1 VKQVAQERL
10 QLAAAAAPRS
20 PPSALYI
27 AGPDKVEVEV
37 EKNVASDCNS
47 SITALLQPTTRQRLA
62 LDAMFKGNRL
72 IYNQMVAITRSA
84 CARRDSPKRIRAL
97 ARPVSQKGTQGPFFA
112 RLKKA
117 RKLLQSL
124 RCDVGESTYD
134 DFIAGLSQARQQ
146 H

>member
-1 VKQVAQERL
+1 
-10 QLAAAAAPRS
+10 
-20 PPSALYI
+20 
-27 AGPDKVEVEV
+27 
-37 EKNVASDCNS
+37 
-47 SITALLQPTTRQRLA
+47 
-62 LDAMFKGNRL
+62 
-72 IYNQMVAITRSA
+72 
-84 CARRDSPKRIRAL
+84 L

-112 RLKKA
+112 RQKA